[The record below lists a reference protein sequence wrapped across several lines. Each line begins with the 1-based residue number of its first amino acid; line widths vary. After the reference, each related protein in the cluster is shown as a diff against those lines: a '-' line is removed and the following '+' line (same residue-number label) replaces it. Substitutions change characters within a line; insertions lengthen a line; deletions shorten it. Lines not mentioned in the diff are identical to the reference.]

1 MRGPGSPRTPLVA
14 VVLLCIAVRLAF
26 FLAVQPWDATVE
38 RETILR
44 SDAVGYDALARSLLD
59 LHRFAVGGAPETLRT
74 PLYPAFVALVYGAF
88 GRAPWIVLLAQ
99 IGLAA
104 LASALL
110 FASARR
116 IFGAGAALAAGLF
129 FALDPALVYS
139 TLTLMSEPLFVLL
152 CALSLHAFGI
162 ACDRHFDASCAGALA
177 AAAFWLGLAAW
188 ARPIALYVPG
198 AVALFLLVWQRGDL
212 RRALANAVLFAAVF
226 AATLAPWAAR
236 NLAVAGHFAFS
247 SSGAYNLL
255 VLDVSPMEMERRHE
269 RMEVVKPALLAE
281 AEARMAADGIDPA
294 TANGFDRG
302 RYQSRLALQYIA
314 ERPLTFAKYYAFGI
328 FTSFA
333 NLGTRGY
340 ADWLG
345 LRDLDDDRF
354 DLRAHPNPIDLL
366 RAALAHKSAAELWI
380 GALCAG
386 FLLLFYPSVAIGAL
400 SLRGRPESQR
410 ALLWLCAL
418 LTAYFVGLTGPAGL
432 ARFKL
437 AATPFLDVLAGVGAA
452 SRLAYT
458 RSRTGLAPNRKS
470 SAPESAT
477 RAPTPA

>member
-1 MRGPGSPRTPLVA
+1 MRGTGSPRRPLLA
-14 VVLLCIAVRLAF
+14 VVLLCVAVRLAF
-26 FLAVQPWDATVE
+26 FIAVQPWDATVE
-38 RETILR
+38 GETILR
-44 SDAVGYDALARSLLD
+44 SDAVGYDALARNLLD
-59 LHRFAVGGAPETLRT
+59 LHRFTAGGAPETLRT

-88 GRAPWIVLLAQ
+88 GRAPWMVLLAQ

-104 LASALL
+104 LSSALV

-116 IFGAGAALAAGLF
+116 IFGARAALAAGLF

-152 CALSLHAFGI
+152 CALALYAFGL
-162 ACDRHFDASCAGALA
+162 ASERHFDASSPGPLA
-177 AAAFWLGLAAW
+177 AAAFALGLATW
-188 ARPIALYVPG
+188 VRPIALYVPG
-198 AVALFLLVWQRGDL
+198 AIALFTLVWQRGDL
-212 RRALANAVLFAAVF
+212 RRALANAALFCAVF

-255 VLDVSPMEMERRHE
+255 VLDVSPMEMERRRE

-281 AEARMAADGIDPA
+281 ADARMAADGLHPE
-294 TANGFDRG
+294 TASGFERG

-354 DLRAHPNPIDLL
+354 DLRAHPNPFDLL

-380 GALCAG
+380 GMFCAG
-386 FLLLFYPSVAIGAL
+386 FLLAFYPSIAIGAL
-400 SLRGRPESQR
+400 SLRGRSEKER
-410 ALLWLCAL
+410 ALLWLCAA
-418 LTAYFVGLTGPAGL
+418 LTVYFVGLTGPAGL

-437 AATPFLDVLAGVGAA
+437 AATPFLDVLAGAGAA
-452 SRLAYT
+452 RL
-458 RSRTGLAPNRKS
+458 TGRLKLAHRP
-470 SAPESAT
+470 
-477 RAPTPA
+477 PTTYETHGEG